1 MASAAAALAGLLF
14 VAVSIN
20 LADILKYPSLPR
32 RAFETLLIMLGV
44 VFVSIFALTPGQ
56 STLMLGLEILT
67 VGLVLGLPTL
77 IPRLRMSRSMTGDEL
92 KRTVVPLVMLALS
105 FIPMIVAGLSLVV
118 GSGGGLY
125 WLVPSLLASFTAAI
139 TSAWVLLVEILR

>member
-1 MASAAAALAGLLF
+1 
-14 VAVSIN
+14 
-20 LADILKYPSLPR
+20 
-32 RAFETLLIMLGV
+32 
-44 VFVSIFALTPGQ
+44 
-56 STLMLGLEILT
+56 MLGLEILT
-67 VGLVLGLPTL
+67 VGLVPGLPSL
-77 IPRLRMSRSMTGDEL
+77 IPQLRVSRSLAGDEL
-92 KRTVVPLVMLALS
+92 KRTVLPLVMLALS

>member
-1 MASAAAALAGLLF
+1 
-14 VAVSIN
+14 
-20 LADILKYPSLPR
+20 
-32 RAFETLLIMLGV
+32 
-44 VFVSIFALTPGQ
+44 
-56 STLMLGLEILT
+56 MLGLEILT

-77 IPRLRMSRSMTGDEL
+77 IPRLRMSRSMTEDEL

-139 TSAWVLLVEILR
+139 TSAWVLLIEILR